1 MLFTV
6 GIGFTV
12 MEKVVGS
19 PEQLFVKGTT
29 VNWLVTGTKALVTTV
44 NGLIFPVPVPLPIPM
59 PILLAVQRYRLAQRI
74 GTKYL
79 TGNLIH
85 PRRWLYGYGKAY

>member
-12 MEKVVGS
+12 MEKVVGT

-29 VNWLVTGTKALVTTV
+29 VNWLVTGTKALVTAE
-44 NGLIFPVPVPLPIPM
+44 NGLIFPVPVALPIPM
-59 PILLAVQRYRLAQRI
+59 PMLLAVQRYWVPTTEDPEKMIGWLRVLAQS
-74 GTKYL
+74 T
-79 TGNLIH
+79 
-85 PRRWLYGYGKAY
+85 